1 MPTNLPPDYFK
12 VDKRFR
18 EADTVTEKIELLEE
32 MIRIVPKHKG
42 TDHLRADLRRKLSKL
57 KDEAQRTK
65 KPSKRDSAFNIP
77 KAGAGQVMV
86 VGPVNVG
93 KSALVARLTNAPLEV
108 SPAPYT
114 TWEPS
119 PAMMPVENM
128 QVQLVDTPPLS
139 RDFVEPRM
147 RDLIRKADMILVVVD
162 LSTEPIKQLYATMEM
177 LEEFRIA
184 PEERKDKYTEEDR
197 MLFKPT
203 LVLVNKCDDDDLEEV
218 YHIFC
223 ELVEEPW
230 PCMPISV
237 ATARNLEELKWK
249 IIDALDVIRVY
260 TKASGK
266 EPDFDQPF
274 VVKRGSTV
282 EDLAEKI
289 HRDFLDEMKSARVW
303 GKAVYDGQMVQ
314 REYVLKDGD
323 VVEILT

>member
-18 EADTVTEKIELLEE
+18 EADTLPEKIELLEE

-57 KDEAQRTK
+57 KDEAQKTK
-65 KPSKRDSAFNIP
+65 KPSRRDSAFRIP

-93 KSALVARLTNAPLEV
+93 KSALVARLTGAPLDV

-147 RDLIRKADMILVVVD
+147 RDLIRGADMILIVVD
-162 LSTEPIKQLYATMEM
+162 LSTEPIKQLNATIEL

-184 PEERKDKYTEEDR
+184 PEDRKDQYSEDQR
-197 MLFKPT
+197 MLFKPV
-203 LVLVNKCDDDDLEEV
+203 LVLVNKCDDDDLEEPLSSI
-218 YHIFC
+218 HFKQRC
-223 ELVEEPW
+223 E
-230 PCMPISV
+230 
-237 ATARNLEELKWK
+237 
-249 IIDALDVIRVY
+249 
-260 TKASGK
+260 
-266 EPDFDQPF
+266 
-274 VVKRGSTV
+274 
-282 EDLAEKI
+282 
-289 HRDFLDEMKSARVW
+289 
-303 GKAVYDGQMVQ
+303 
-314 REYVLKDGD
+314 
-323 VVEILT
+323 